1 MFRKF
6 DETACGGVAV
16 QDATIRMTRK
26 MPAAQRSRHR
36 FRAQDASSITL
47 RGAVNA
53 SDVFSH
59 RLESGLFK
67 AGYLRL
73 RNAYF
78 LGDFRLSFAVKKA

>member
-36 FRAQDASSITL
+36 FRAQDAASITL

-53 SDVFSH
+53 SDVFPH